1 MSEGDF
7 EVMPRGTMNEIK
19 MLRQFADDMIMLNN
33 IFDMPVPWE
42 MREKIEELK
51 RKYADHVEKYTV

>member
-51 RKYADHVEKYTV
+51 RKYVDHVEKYTV

>member
-7 EVMPRGTMNEIK
+7 EVMPRGTMSEIK

-51 RKYADHVEKYTV
+51 RKYVDHVEKYTV